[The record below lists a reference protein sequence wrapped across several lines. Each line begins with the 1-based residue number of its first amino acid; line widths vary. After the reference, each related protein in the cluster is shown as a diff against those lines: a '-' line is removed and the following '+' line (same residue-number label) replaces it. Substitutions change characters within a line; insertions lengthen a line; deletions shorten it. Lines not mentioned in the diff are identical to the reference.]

1 MKPMIRIRG
10 KYVNANQIDS
20 HEKPRFEDR
29 EELVCKPGRDIREVI
44 GRKISREMV
53 LSVTIQGQPNVL
65 RGQYATEAWE
75 DLQG

>member
-1 MKPMIRIRG
+1 MIRIRG

-20 HEKPRFEDR
+20 HEKPRFEDK

-44 GRKISREMV
+44 GRSINREMV
-53 LSVTIQGQPNVL
+53 LTLTIQGQRMVL
-65 RGQYATEAWE
+65 RGQDADEAWQ